1 MLVLPSQ
8 LTHRNARESLGML
21 LQGLERET
29 APSLTVDAT
38 GLSQFDTSVLAV
50 LLECKR
56 QAQARGLGFELAGA
70 PVKLGELARLYG
82 VQDLLSSQGAEPG
95 A

>member
-8 LTHRNARESLGML
+8 LNHRNARESLSSL

-29 APSLTVDAT
+29 ATSLTVDAT

-56 QAQARGLGFELAGA
+56 QAQAKGLGFELAGA
-70 PVKLGELARLYG
+70 PEKLGELARLYG
-82 VQDLLSSQGAEPG
+82 VQDLLAPVSAP
-95 A
+95 